1 MEKENTIIKPQDLEA
16 AAQKGMDEFLD
27 VFVQAYLS
35 LGNGEITAE
44 VMQQLNGDQITLLA
58 YHVFHEEMMD
68 GGFCQL
74 IQNGYGPFI
83 FDNPFAKAMRLMG
96 MKDFAN
102 VIYEAKRIYD
112 ANKEDLTRERTEE
125 EFMAM
130 YEDYEAFDELEDW
143 FIEEEERITSMV
155 AYYVDE
161 NIEKFLI

>member
-27 VFVQAYLS
+27 VFAQAYLS

-83 FDNPFAKAMRLMG
+83 FKS
-96 MKDFAN
+96 
-102 VIYEAKRIYD
+102 RISQYSHPH
-112 ANKEDLTRERTEE
+112 NTPPCQ
-125 EFMAM
+125 
-130 YEDYEAFDELEDW
+130 
-143 FIEEEERITSMV
+143 
-155 AYYVDE
+155 
-161 NIEKFLI
+161 